1 MLTQSTTLQFTA
13 VSDAARGTLGA
24 FLGGLLVVGALIWAV
39 RLGVKVRRK
48 EPRPP
53 RPDEQPQ
60 LPRSGP
66 VHEVRELREPDDVP
80 LAADNSE
87 RLKPR
92 NLHASGSKRSANQD
106 GPRWKPGDDTGS
118 SGTGGSSKP

>member
-1 MLTQSTTLQFTA
+1 MLMQSTEMQLMA

-24 FLGGLLVVGALIWAV
+24 FLGGLVLVGALVWAV
-39 RLGVKVRRK
+39 RLGMKVRRK
-48 EPRPP
+48 EPRRP

-66 VHEVRELREPDDVP
+66 VQEVRELREPDEMP
-80 LAADNSE
+80 RAADRSE

-92 NLHASGSKRSANQD
+92 NLHASGSKRSPNQD
-106 GPRWKPGDDTGS
+106 VPRWNTGDSGS
-118 SGTGGSSKP
+118 FGSGDSGKT